1 MPNKQLDT
9 YNLLPGI
16 THRFLEVC
24 FEIIM
29 YNKLHNGKYKSVKAL
44 CEHIDMSEQSFFYL
58 KSDSPGRSVTV
69 AKIANL
75 VKLHNVDANYIFTG
89 TGPKFRTTESQQVAE
104 LAKQVQALQAS
115 KKTPPRKKAP
125 KKK

>member
-115 KKTPPRKKAP
+115 KTTQTRKKAA

>member
-89 TGPKFRTTESQQVAE
+89 TGPKFRTTESQLVAE

-115 KKTPPRKKAP
+115 KTTPPRKKAA

>member
-1 MPNKQLDT
+1 MPSKQLDT

-58 KSDSPGRSVTV
+58 KSDSPGRSATV

-115 KKTPPRKKAP
+115 KTTPPRKKAA

>member
-1 MPNKQLDT
+1 M
-9 YNLLPGI
+9 LPGI

-29 YNKLHNGKYKSVKAL
+29 YNKLNNGKYKSVKAL

-115 KKTPPRKKAP
+115 KTTQTRKKAA

>member
-115 KKTPPRKKAP
+115 KTTPPRKKAA

>member
-16 THRFLEVC
+16 THHFLEVC

-69 AKIANL
+69 SKIANL

-115 KKTPPRKKAP
+115 KTTQTRKKAA

>member
-29 YNKLHNGKYKSVKAL
+29 YNKLNNGKYKSVKAL

-69 AKIANL
+69 SKIANL

-104 LAKQVQALQAS
+104 LAKQVQALQAG
-115 KKTPPRKKAP
+115 KVKAPRKKAA

>member
-115 KKTPPRKKAP
+115 KTTPSRKKSA

>member
-69 AKIANL
+69 SKIANL

-115 KKTPPRKKAP
+115 KTTPPRKKAA

>member
-44 CEHIDMSEQSFFYL
+44 CEHIDMCEQSFFYL

-69 AKIANL
+69 SKIANL

-104 LAKQVQALQAS
+104 LAKQVQALQAG
-115 KKTPPRKKAP
+115 KVKAPRKKAA
-125 KKK
+125 KK

>member
-69 AKIANL
+69 SKIANL

-115 KKTPPRKKAP
+115 KTTQTRKKAA

>member
-29 YNKLHNGKYKSVKAL
+29 YNKLNNGKYKSVKAL

-115 KKTPPRKKAP
+115 KTTPPRKKAA